1 VRVSN
6 LRLRASL
13 DQQNPIA
20 QSTGYLLAKRA
31 RQFGNLGAEYKYK
44 KMNMGAEGT
53 FQGGR
58 YNSGNSSYMGGYAIY
73 NLYGNYE
80 LAKDWTLFGRWN
92 NIFNKDYQL
101 SYGYNTPGSN
111 LFVGVRYAM
120 K

>member
-1 VRVSN
+1 MSKS
-6 LRLRASL
+6 A
-13 DQQNPIA
+13 
-20 QSTGYLLAKRA
+20 
-31 RQFGNLGAEYKYK
+31 F
-44 KMNMGAEGT
+44 GAEGT
-53 FQGGR
+53 LQANRNDFSNTG
-58 YNSGNSSYMGGYAIY
+58 YMGGYAIY

-80 LAKDWTLFGRWN
+80 FAKDWTLFGRWN

>member
-1 VRVSN
+1 MIIILGN
-6 LRLRASL
+6 IGTEYRAAK
-13 DQQNPIA
+13 IA
-20 QSTGYLLAKRA
+20 L
-31 RQFGNLGAEYKYK
+31 
-44 KMNMGAEGT
+44 GAEGT
-53 FQGGR
+53 FQANRNDYSNTG
-58 YNSGNSSYMGGYAIY
+58 YMDGFEIY

-80 LAKDWTLFGRWN
+80 FAKDWTLFGRWN